1 MEKEISK
8 MNQHRYPRIEKLL
21 AVASFLSADGMG
33 FLAFMLSENH
43 DIETGPLWF
52 IAQMLLLCATLL
64 GIDLKAHP
72 ILPSVANGGFAPLCG
87 AAATLV
93 AALKTP
99 VARREG
105 ALNSISRWYGGAVVR
120 EYSFRQSKSPNP
132 EHQPETPTRSPD
144 SHAH

>member
-1 MEKEISK
+1 MPMPQVE
-8 MNQHRYPRIEKLL
+8 NNLHRYPRIEKLL

-72 ILPSVANGGFAPLCG
+72 IPPKGKTHPQPLPKGVG
-87 AAATLV
+87 
-93 AALKTP
+93 
-99 VARREG
+99 
-105 ALNSISRWYGGAVVR
+105 I
-120 EYSFRQSKSPNP
+120 
-132 EHQPETPTRSPD
+132 
-144 SHAH
+144 

>member
-1 MEKEISK
+1 

-33 FLAFMLSENH
+33 FLAFLLSENH

-72 ILPSVANGGFAPLCG
+72 IPPKGKNPPPACPPSRMGDLLP
-87 AAATLV
+87 LV
-93 AALKTP
+93 GP
-99 VARREG
+99 
-105 ALNSISRWYGGAVVR
+105 
-120 EYSFRQSKSPNP
+120 
-132 EHQPETPTRSPD
+132 QP
-144 SHAH
+144 HWWLL

>member
-1 MEKEISK
+1 

-72 ILPSVANGGFAPLCG
+72 QPALRREWGIRSPWWGRSHTGGCSEDPSRPKGGGF
-87 AAATLV
+87 
-93 AALKTP
+93 
-99 VARREG
+99 E
-105 ALNSISRWYGGAVVR
+105 
-120 EYSFRQSKSPNP
+120 
-132 EHQPETPTRSPD
+132 
-144 SHAH
+144 

>member
-1 MEKEISK
+1 MKH
-8 MNQHRYPRIEKLL
+8 HRYPRIEKLL

-72 ILPSVANGGFAPLCG
+72 IPPKGKNPPQPLPKGVG
-87 AAATLV
+87 
-93 AALKTP
+93 
-99 VARREG
+99 
-105 ALNSISRWYGGAVVR
+105 I
-120 EYSFRQSKSPNP
+120 
-132 EHQPETPTRSPD
+132 
-144 SHAH
+144 